1 MLNKKFVSFIS
12 LMTFLLASPVQAQQT
27 DSVSMTLDYA
37 LQIALSDNASVR
49 VADRQIEIQKYAKK
63 ETITGLFPTVTAT
76 GTFSD
81 AVVLQKV
88 KLDFAPEPISMGQ
101 KYTWALNGTVAL
113 PLVAPQLWKTVSL
126 NEEQVKLSLE
136 AARASKVE
144 AISQVK
150 NAFYSLLLAR
160 ESYESLLASQS
171 TAQENATQT
180 RNKFE
185 QGSVSEYDKLTADVQ
200 LATINPLVSSAK
212 NAISLA
218 EMQLKVLM
226 GVDVNTP
233 IRFEGKLSDYEESL
247 FSDLMKLKSDTALT
261 DNTNLRQLDIQ
272 ERQLRLAETINKLG
286 YLPTLAL
293 SFQAGYQAMGKN
305 FNPFDQSYFGGA
317 TVALSLSW
325 TLFDGGA
332 KYMKTRQ
339 NKLQIANLDTQRE
352 NLMRQLETSI
362 ASSLNNI
369 ETAAEQVVSNK
380 ENVYSASRAFEI
392 ARKRYD
398 VGSGTMLELNSSE
411 SNLLT
416 ARLQYVQSIYDF
428 LSSRATLENTL
439 GHLVTDK

>member
-1 MLNKKFVSFIS
+1 MFKKTFITLFS
-12 LMTFLLASPVQAQQT
+12 LMTFLVVSPVRAQQT
-27 DSVSMTLDYA
+27 DSVSMTLDQA
-37 LQIALSDNASVR
+37 LQIALSENASVR
-49 VADRQIEIQKYAKK
+49 IADQQIEIQKYAKK
-63 ETITGLFPTVTAT
+63 ETITGLFPKLTAA

-101 KYTWALNGTVAL
+101 KYTWALNGTVSL
-113 PLVAPQLWKTVSL
+113 PLVAPQLWKTIAL
-126 NEEQVKLSLE
+126 NEEQVQLSLE

-144 AISQVK
+144 AITQIK
-150 NAFYSLLLAR
+150 NAFYSLMLAR
-160 ESYESLLASQS
+160 ESYESLLASQTTS
-171 TAQENATQT
+171 QENATQT

-200 LATINPLVSSAK
+200 LATIKPQVLSAK

-218 EMQLKVLM
+218 EMQLKVLI
-226 GVDVNTP
+226 GIDVNTP
-233 IRFEGKLSDYEESL
+233 VRFEGRLADYEESL
-247 FSDLMKLKSDTALT
+247 FSDLMKLKADTSLT
-261 DNTNLRQLDIQ
+261 DNTALRQLDIQ
-272 ERQLRLAETINKLG
+272 ERQLRISETINKLG

-293 SFQAGYQAMGKN
+293 SFQAGYQAMGKS

-339 NKLQIANLDTQRE
+339 NKLQLANMDIQRE
-352 NLMRQLETSI
+352 NLVRQLETSI
-362 ASSLNNI
+362 TSSLNNI
-369 ETAAEQVVSNK
+369 ETAAEQFVSTK
-380 ENVYSASRAFEI
+380 ENVYSAQRAFEI
-392 ARKRYD
+392 AKKRYD

-411 SNLLT
+411 SNLLI
-416 ARLQYVQSIYDF
+416 ARLSYAQSIFDF

>member
-1 MLNKKFVSFIS
+1 MFKKTFITLFS
-12 LMTFLLASPVQAQQT
+12 LMTLLIAAPVQAQQT
-27 DSVSMTLDYA
+27 DSISMTLDQA
-37 LQIALSDNASVR
+37 LQIALSDNPSVR
-49 VADRQIEIQKYAKK
+49 VADQQIEIQKYAKK
-63 ETITGLFPTVTAT
+63 ETITGLFPTVTAA

-113 PLVAPQLWKTVSL
+113 PLVAPQLWKTISL

-136 AARASKVE
+136 SARASKVE
-144 AISQVK
+144 AVTQVK

-160 ESYESLLASQS
+160 ESYESLLASQA
-171 TAQENATQT
+171 TAEENATQT
-180 RNKFE
+180 RNKYE

-200 LATINPLVSSAK
+200 LATIKPQVLSAK
-212 NAISLA
+212 NGIALA

-226 GVDVNTP
+226 GVDVSTP
-233 IRFEGKLSDYEESL
+233 VRFVGRLADYEETL
-247 FSDLMKLKSDTALT
+247 FSDLMKLKADTSLT
-261 DNTNLRQLDIQ
+261 DNTALRQLDIQ
-272 ERQLRLAETINKLG
+272 QRQLRLAETINKLG

-293 SFQAGYQAMGKN
+293 SFQAGYQAMGKE
-305 FNPFDQSYFGGA
+305 FNPFDQAYFGGA
-317 TVALSLSW
+317 TLALSLSW

-339 NKLQIANLDTQRE
+339 NKLQLANTEIQRE
-352 NLMRQLETSI
+352 NLVRQLETSI

-380 ENVYSASRAFEI
+380 ENVYSAQRAFEI

-416 ARLQYVQSIYDF
+416 ARLQYVQSIYNF